1 MSNTPAYR
9 VLIVDDHPLMRRGLG
24 QLLELE
30 TGFELVGEASNG
42 YQALDAA
49 SEHEPDL
56 ILLDLNMK
64 GLSGLDTLR
73 ALREQDS
80 QAIVVILTV
89 SDNPSDIRALIKAG
103 ADGYLLKDTEPEQL
117 LVLLHQAVAGQQ
129 VFSHQISQYL
139 ADSANTGDPLN
150 DLTGRERNPPPGRSG
165 EAQQRYCGP
174 AVHFRS
180 DSESTY

>member
-64 GLSGLDTLR
+64 GLSGLDTLH
-73 ALREQDS
+73 ALREQNS

-117 LVLLHQAVAGQQ
+117 LVLLHQAVAASRYSAIKSVSIWQTAPTRR
-129 VFSHQISQYL
+129 STQYI
-139 ADSANTGDPLN
+139 NRQ
-150 DLTGRERNPPPGRSG
+150 RERNPPSGRSG
-165 EAQQRYCGP
+165 
-174 AVHFRS
+174 
-180 DSESTY
+180 